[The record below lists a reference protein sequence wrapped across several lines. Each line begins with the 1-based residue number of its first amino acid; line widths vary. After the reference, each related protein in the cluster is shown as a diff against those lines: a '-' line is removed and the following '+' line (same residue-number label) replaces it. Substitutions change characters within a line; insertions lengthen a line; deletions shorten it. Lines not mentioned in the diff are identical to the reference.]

1 MPTLCS
7 NCADSERSRVTA
19 VQPSSSSFTPGL
31 PMLIIGSI
39 VKNMPGLSSGPGPG
53 RAAWTTPGAARM
65 DHLRSVVEDAADAV
79 AAEIAD
85 DAVAVLLGMDLDGVA
100 DVAEELART

>member
-1 MPTLCS
+1 M
-7 NCADSERSRVTA
+7 TA

-39 VKNMPGLSSGPGPG
+39 GEEHAGPKLGAG
-53 RAAWTTPGAARM
+53 AGAAGM
-65 DHLRSVVEDAADAV
+65 DDLGRVVEQPAEAV

-85 DAVAVLLGMDLDGVA
+85 DAVAVLLGMGLDGVA
-100 DVAEELART
+100 DVAEMIAGPRLLDARASGIRR